1 MLTGTAAPGR
11 LFEES
16 EMTLP
21 GKTVAQAFFFLLLL
35 IVTVAFFGLIADFL
49 KAIFWAAVLALMFRP
64 VQQVL
69 TRLMPGRPAL
79 DALLTTT
86 AVIVSVLIPVSLI
99 ALAVAQE
106 AAKLAT
112 DLEAGNVNT
121 ESTLLWL
128 EGRIPFLPGLL
139 DRFQIDVTRIQEG
152 LSTAAIASGKWIA
165 GNAVAIGQ
173 NALQFFL
180 QLFVMLY
187 LLFFFIKDG
196 NSIMQAI
203 ARILPLDNE
212 LQQNLKTRF
221 ANVARAT
228 LKGTFLISV
237 IQGFIGGLTFWALGI
252 RAAVLWGVVMALF
265 ALIPAVGPA
274 VVWLPA
280 AIVLIA
286 SGEMAKGLVLI
297 GVGAVVIGL
306 VDNLLRPVLVG
317 RDARLPDYVILLTTL
332 GGIGLFGLSGVLIG
346 PIIAALFFTV
356 WTSLEDRQQPE
367 DTVATA
373 GDGTG

>member
-1 MLTGTAAPGR
+1 
-11 LFEES
+11 
-16 EMTLP
+16 MTLP

>member
-1 MLTGTAAPGR
+1 
-11 LFEES
+11 
-16 EMTLP
+16 MTMTS
-21 GKTVAQAFFFLLLL
+21 KTVDQSFFFVLLL
-35 IVTVAFFGLIADFL
+35 IVIVAFLRLISGFA

-64 VQQVL
+64 LQQ
-69 TRLMPGRPAL
+69 RLVRIIPGRPAL

-99 ALAVAQE
+99 GLAVAQE

-112 DLEAGNVNT
+112 DLETGNVNT

-128 EGRIPFLPGLL
+128 EQRIPFLGGLL
-139 DRFQIDVTRIQEG
+139 DRFQVDVTRIQEG

-165 GNAVAIGQ
+165 GNAVTIGQ

-196 NSIMQAI
+196 NAIMQSI
-203 ARILPLDNE
+203 AGILPLDDE
-212 LQQNLKTRF
+212 LQQSLKTRF

-228 LKGTFLISV
+228 LKGTFLISA
-237 IQGFIGGLTFWALGI
+237 IQGFIGGVTFWALGL

-274 VVWLPA
+274 IVWLPA
-280 AIVLIA
+280 AIVLLA
-286 SGEMAKGLVLI
+286 SGQVAKGLVLI
-297 GVGAVVIGL
+297 VVGAVVIGL
-306 VDNLLRPVLVG
+306 VDNILRPVLVG
-317 RDARLPDYVILLTTL
+317 RDARLPDYIILLTTL
-332 GGIGLFGLSGVLIG
+332 GGIALFGLSGVLIG

-356 WTSLEDRQQPE
+356 WAGLEDRQGPE
-367 DTVATA
+367 EAVTAT
-373 GDGTG
+373 GNGGS